1 MRPVVDRLDHQM
13 INDLEPFT
21 TLNPS
26 AENLPRYF
34 YDQTKQQ
41 LHEMTEGRVIDQG
54 LHSLRDRHQLR
65 PLLRISPICM
75 YLIELYKSVQG
86 ESSFAGLPCI
96 FVRLAGC
103 NLRCAW
109 CDSEYTFTG
118 GKPFTLEEIEEQIKG
133 LTPCTLV
140 EFTGGEP
147 MLQAKELLPLMQR
160 LLDQDFTLMI
170 ETSGERP
177 LDDVPKAV
185 HKIVDVKCP
194 GAGSA
199 ADAFRLENLASITRN
214 DEVKFVISNREDYEF
229 AANFI
234 REHSLDQKA
243 GQILLSPA
251 FQNIPKPQRTADNM
265 ALDRRK
271 LVEWMLADMLPARL
285 SLQIHKFIWEPMK
298 KGVRYPPLA

>member
-1 MRPVVDRLDHQM
+1 
-13 INDLEPFT
+13 
-21 TLNPS
+21 
-26 AENLPRYF
+26 
-34 YDQTKQQ
+34 
-41 LHEMTEGRVIDQG
+41 
-54 LHSLRDRHQLR
+54 
-65 PLLRISPICM
+65 M

-118 GKPFTLEEIEEQIKG
+118 GKAFTLDEIEQQIKF
-133 LTPCTLV
+133 LAPCTLV

-147 MLQAKELLPLMQR
+147 MLQSKELLPLMAR
-160 LLDQDFTLMI
+160 LLAQNFTLMI

-177 LDDVPKAV
+177 LAEVPKPV

-199 ADAFRLENLASITRN
+199 ANTFRLENLAALTKN
-214 DEVKFVISNREDYEF
+214 DEVKFVLTNRADYEF
-229 AANFI
+229 ARDFI
-234 REHSLDQKA
+234 RTHALEQRA

-251 FQNIPKPQRTADNM
+251 FNKSPSPLRTADNIT
-265 ALDRRK
+265 LDPRQ
-271 LVEWMLADMLPARL
+271 LVEWMLADGLPARL

-298 KGVRYPPLA
+298 KGV